1 MLCLK
6 ILPMV
11 SLLLSKC
18 PNPKETT
25 PMPNDLL
32 PLKTA
37 PSFLHWWQGLYAPL
51 DAPPEQGVEELK
63 RWLAYFKLPPYETFA
78 YVMTPQ
84 TAYDA
89 LLPAWD
95 AWHPLLT
102 QRLNARV
109 PIQYLL
115 EEAPF
120 LGMTLVVRP
129 PCLIPR
135 PETEL
140 LVEAVVNALSPLLEE
155 RVRERGGFS
164 NSDVTS
170 TPHPSPPLKGE
181 GAGTIW
187 EVGIGT
193 GCISVGIHHLLK
205 GHPHNKGLHYYG
217 GDLCVHALRLAQEN
231 ADTHGLAITLF
242 ESDLLAGFPP
252 DLAPPDCIVANL
264 PYIDR
269 DLYSSM
275 AVEVRD
281 HEGHH
286 TLFAEDEGFALIFR
300 LIEAIH
306 ARFGDGWQGFLA
318 LEFGQG
324 MHDRLKTKLDA
335 HGFTHQ
341 AWISDYGGIIRHTL
355 ASRFPFCGIL

>member
-1 MLCLK
+1 M
-6 ILPMV
+6 
-11 SLLLSKC
+11 S
-18 PNPKETT
+18 
-25 PMPNDLL
+25 NDLL

-84 TAYDA
+84 TAYNA

-140 LVEAVVNALSPLLEE
+140 LVEAVVQRLQQNTQAS
-155 RVRERGGFS
+155 
-164 NSDVTS
+164 
-170 TPHPSPPLKGE
+170 
-181 GAGTIW
+181 TIW

-217 GDLCVHALRLAQEN
+217 GDVCVHALKLAQEN
-231 ADTHGLAITLF
+231 ANTQGLAITLF
-242 ESDLLAGFPP
+242 KSDLLAGFPP

-300 LIEAIH
+300 LIEGIH
-306 ARFGDGWQGFLA
+306 ARFGDGWQGLVA

-324 MHDRLKTKLDA
+324 MHERLKTKLDA
-335 HGFTHQ
+335 HGFMHQ
-341 AWISDYGGIIRHTL
+341 VWISDYGGIIRHTL

>member
-1 MLCLK
+1 MPKKTML
-6 ILPMV
+6 
-11 SLLLSKC
+11 
-18 PNPKETT
+18 
-25 PMPNDLL
+25 MPNDLL
-32 PLKTA
+32 PLKIA

-51 DAPPEQGVEELK
+51 DASPAQSVEELK
-63 RWLAYFKLPPYETFA
+63 RWLAYFKLPTYETLA
-78 YVMTPQ
+78 YVMTPND
-84 TAYDA
+84 AYDA
-89 LLPAWD
+89 LSPQWEQ
-95 AWHPLLT
+95 WHALLEK
-102 QRLNARV
+102 RLNARV

-140 LVEAVVNALSPLLEE
+140 LVEAVVQRLVALSPLLEE

-181 GAGTIW
+181 GAGAIW

-205 GHPHNKGLHYYG
+205 EHPQNDGLHYYG
-217 GDLCVHALRLAQEN
+217 GDLCLHALKLAQEN
-231 ADTHGLAITLF
+231 ADTQGLAITLF
-242 ESDLLAGFPP
+242 ESDLLDGFPA
-252 DLAPPDCIVANL
+252 DLAAPDCIVANL

-286 TLFAEDEGFALIFR
+286 TLFAEYEGFALIFR
-300 LIEAIH
+300 LIEGIH
-306 ARFGDGWQGFLA
+306 ARFGDGWQGFVA
-318 LEFGQG
+318 LEFGEN
-324 MHDRLKTKLDA
+324 MHERLKTKLDA

-341 AWISDYGGIIRHTL
+341 AWISDYGGIVRHVL
-355 ASRFPFCGIL
+355 ASRLPMTS

>member
-1 MLCLK
+1 MTHPEHLAHAREKNAL
-6 ILPMV
+6 V
-11 SLLLSKC
+11 
-18 PNPKETT
+18 T
-25 PMPNDLL
+25 
-32 PLKTA
+32 LKTA

-51 DAPPEQGVEELK
+51 EASPEQSVEELK
-63 RWLAYFKLPPYETFA
+63 RWIAFLKLPTYETLA
-78 YVMTPQ
+78 YVMTPND
-84 TAYDA
+84 AYDA
-89 LLPAWD
+89 LSPQWEQWQA
-95 AWHPLLT
+95 LLEK
-102 QRLNARV
+102 RLNDRL

-140 LVEAVVNALSPLLEE
+140 LVEAVVQRLQQNTQAS
-155 RVRERGGFS
+155 
-164 NSDVTS
+164 
-170 TPHPSPPLKGE
+170 
-181 GAGTIW
+181 TIW

-205 GHPHNKGLHYYG
+205 EHPQNDGLHYYG
-217 GDLCVHALRLAQEN
+217 GDLCVHALKLAREN
-231 ADTHGLAITLF
+231 ADTQGLAITLF
-242 ESDLLAGFPP
+242 ESDLLDGFPA

-300 LIEAIH
+300 LIDAVH
-306 ARFGDGWQGFLA
+306 ARFGEDWQGFVA
-318 LEFGQG
+318 LEFGEN

-341 AWISDYGGIIRHTL
+341 AWVSDYAGIVRHVL
-355 ASRFPFCGIL
+355 ASRLPMTS

>member
-1 MLCLK
+1 MAYTAGPFCI
-6 ILPMV
+6 ILPSMTHPEHV
-11 SLLLSKC
+11 AHAHKTNALV
-18 PNPKETT
+18 T
-25 PMPNDLL
+25 
-32 PLKTA
+32 LKTA
-37 PSFLHWWQGLYAPL
+37 PSFLNWWQGLYAPL
-51 DAPPEQGVEELK
+51 EASAEQGVEELK
-63 RWLAYFKLPPYETFA
+63 RWIAFLKLPTYETLA
-78 YVMTPQ
+78 YVMTPND
-84 TAYDA
+84 AYDA
-89 LLPAWD
+89 LAPHWKQ
-95 AWHPLLT
+95 WHPLLEK
-102 QRLNARV
+102 RLNARV

-140 LVEAVVNALSPLLEE
+140 LVEAVVQRLQQNTQAS
-155 RVRERGGFS
+155 
-164 NSDVTS
+164 
-170 TPHPSPPLKGE
+170 
-181 GAGTIW
+181 TIW

-205 GHPHNKGLHYYG
+205 GHPSNKVHYYG
-217 GDLCVHALRLAQEN
+217 GDLCVHALKLAQEN

-242 ESDLLAGFPP
+242 ESDLLDGFPP
-252 DLAPPDCIVANL
+252 DLPAPDCLVANL

-269 DLYSSM
+269 GLYASM

-300 LIEAIH
+300 LIDAVH
-306 ARFGDGWQGFLA
+306 ARFGENWKGFLA
-318 LEFGQG
+318 LEFGEH
-324 MHDRLKTKLDA
+324 MHERLKTKLDA

-341 AWISDYGGIIRHTL
+341 AWVSDYGGIIRHVL

>member
-1 MLCLK
+1 ML
-6 ILPMV
+6 
-11 SLLLSKC
+11 
-18 PNPKETT
+18 
-25 PMPNDLL
+25 NDLL
-32 PLKTA
+32 RLKTA

-63 RWLAYFKLPPYETFA
+63 RWIAYFKLPTYETLA
-78 YVMTPQ
+78 YVMTPKE
-84 TAYDA
+84 AYDA
-89 LLPAWD
+89 LSPQWEQ
-95 AWHPLLT
+95 WHALLEK
-102 QRLNARV
+102 RLNERL

-140 LVEAVVNALSPLLEE
+140 LVEAVVQRLQQNTQAS
-155 RVRERGGFS
+155 
-164 NSDVTS
+164 
-170 TPHPSPPLKGE
+170 
-181 GAGTIW
+181 TIW

-193 GCISVGIHHLLK
+193 GCISVGIHHLLQ
-205 GHPHNKGLHYYG
+205 HAPCPPTVHYYG
-217 GDLCVHALRLAQEN
+217 GDLCPHALKLAQEN
-231 ADTHGLAITLF
+231 ADTQGLAITLF
-242 ESDLLAGFPP
+242 ESDLVAGFPP
-252 DLAPPDCIVANL
+252 DLAPPDCLVANL

-300 LIEAIH
+300 LIDAVH
-306 ARFGDGWQGFLA
+306 ARFGEDWQGFLA
-318 LEFGQG
+318 LEFGEH
-324 MHDRLKTKLDA
+324 MHERLKTKLDA

-341 AWISDYGGIIRHTL
+341 VWVSDYTGIVRHVL
-355 ASRFPFCGIL
+355 ASRFPFCGILKE

>member
-1 MLCLK
+1 
-6 ILPMV
+6 
-11 SLLLSKC
+11 
-18 PNPKETT
+18 
-25 PMPNDLL
+25 
-32 PLKTA
+32 
-37 PSFLHWWQGLYAPL
+37 
-51 DAPPEQGVEELK
+51 
-63 RWLAYFKLPPYETFA
+63 
-78 YVMTPQ
+78 
-84 TAYDA
+84 
-89 LLPAWD
+89 
-95 AWHPLLT
+95 
-102 QRLNARV
+102 
-109 PIQYLL
+109 
-115 EEAPF
+115 
-120 LGMTLVVRP
+120 VVRP

-140 LVEAVVNALSPLLEE
+140 LVEAVVQRLQQNTQAS
-155 RVRERGGFS
+155 
-164 NSDVTS
+164 
-170 TPHPSPPLKGE
+170 
-181 GAGTIW
+181 TIW

-205 GHPHNKGLHYYG
+205 GHPQNEVHYYG
-217 GDLCVHALRLAQEN
+217 GDLCVHALKLAQEN
-231 ADTHGLAITLF
+231 ADTQGLAITLF

-306 ARFGDGWQGFLA
+306 ARFGEGWQGLVA

-324 MHDRLKTKLDA
+324 MHDGIQAKLDA

-341 AWISDYGGIIRHTL
+341 AWISDYAGIIRHVL
-355 ASRFPFCGIL
+355 ASRLPMTS

>member
-1 MLCLK
+1 ML
-6 ILPMV
+6 
-11 SLLLSKC
+11 
-18 PNPKETT
+18 
-25 PMPNDLL
+25 MPNDLR

-51 DAPPEQGVEELK
+51 EASPEQGVEELK
-63 RWLAYFKLPPYETFA
+63 RWLAFLKLPTYETLA
-78 YVMTPQ
+78 YVMTPNE
-84 TAYDA
+84 AYDA
-89 LLPAWD
+89 LAPHWEQ
-95 AWHPLLT
+95 WHALLEK
-102 QRLNARV
+102 RLNARV

-140 LVEAVVNALSPLLEE
+140 LVEAVVQRLQQNTQAS
-155 RVRERGGFS
+155 
-164 NSDVTS
+164 
-170 TPHPSPPLKGE
+170 
-181 GAGTIW
+181 TIW

-205 GHPHNKGLHYYG
+205 GHPQNKGLHYYG
-217 GDLCVHALRLAQEN
+217 GDLCVHALKLAQEN
-231 ADTHGLAITLF
+231 ADTQGLAITLF
-242 ESDLLAGFPP
+242 ESDLLDGFPA
-252 DLAPPDCIVANL
+252 DLAAPDCLVANL

-300 LIEAIH
+300 LIEGIH
-306 ARFGDGWQGFLA
+306 ARFGDDWQGFVA
-318 LEFGQG
+318 LEFGEN
-324 MHDRLKTKLDA
+324 MHERLKTKLDA

-341 AWISDYGGIIRHTL
+341 DWISDYAGIVRHVL
-355 ASRFPFCGIL
+355 ASRLPMTS

>member
-1 MLCLK
+1 M
-6 ILPMV
+6 IHPEHV
-11 SLLLSKC
+11 AHAR
-18 PNPKETT
+18 ET
-25 PMPNDLL
+25 NDLRQ
-32 PLKTA
+32 LKTA

-51 DAPPEQGVEELK
+51 DAPPAQGVEELK
-63 RWLAYFKLPPYETFA
+63 RWLAYFTLPPYETFA

-89 LLPAWD
+89 LLPAWV

-140 LVEAVVNALSPLLEE
+140 LVEAVVQRLQQNTQAS
-155 RVRERGGFS
+155 
-164 NSDVTS
+164 
-170 TPHPSPPLKGE
+170 
-181 GAGTIW
+181 TIW

-205 GHPHNKGLHYYG
+205 GHPHNAELHYYG
-217 GDLCVHALRLAQEN
+217 GDLCLHALELAEEN
-231 ADTHGLAITLF
+231 ADTQGLAITLF

-306 ARFGDGWQGFLA
+306 ARFGDGWQGLVA
-318 LEFGQG
+318 LEFGEN
-324 MHDRLKTKLDA
+324 MHERLKTKLDA

-341 AWISDYGGIIRHTL
+341 AWISDYAGIVRHVL
-355 ASRFPFCGIL
+355 ASRVPWTS

>member
-1 MLCLK
+1 ML
-6 ILPMV
+6 
-11 SLLLSKC
+11 
-18 PNPKETT
+18 
-25 PMPNDLL
+25 MPNDLL

-84 TAYDA
+84 TAYNA

-140 LVEAVVNALSPLLEE
+140 LVEAVVQRLQQNTQAS
-155 RVRERGGFS
+155 
-164 NSDVTS
+164 
-170 TPHPSPPLKGE
+170 
-181 GAGTIW
+181 TIW

-217 GDLCVHALRLAQEN
+217 GDVCVHALKLAQEN
-231 ADTHGLAITLF
+231 ADTQGLAITLF

-269 DLYSSM
+269 DLYSNM
-275 AVEVRD
+275 APEVRD

-300 LIEAIH
+300 LIEAVH
-306 ARFGDGWQGFLA
+306 ARFGDGWQGLVA

-341 AWISDYGGIIRHTL
+341 VWISDYGGIVRHVL

>member
-1 MLCLK
+1 ML
-6 ILPMV
+6 
-11 SLLLSKC
+11 
-18 PNPKETT
+18 
-25 PMPNDLL
+25 MPNDLR

-51 DAPPEQGVEELK
+51 DAPPAQNVEELK
-63 RWLAYFKLPPYETFA
+63 RWLAYFTLPPYETFA

-84 TAYDA
+84 TAYNT

-95 AWHPLLT
+95 AWHPLLN

-140 LVEAVVNALSPLLEE
+140 LVEAVVQRLQQNTQAS
-155 RVRERGGFS
+155 
-164 NSDVTS
+164 
-170 TPHPSPPLKGE
+170 
-181 GAGTIW
+181 TIW

-217 GDLCVHALRLAQEN
+217 GDVCLHALELAEEN
-231 ADTHGLAITLF
+231 ADTQGLAITLL

-269 DLYSSM
+269 DLSSSM

-300 LIEAIH
+300 LIEAVH
-306 ARFGDGWQGFLA
+306 ARFGEDWQGFLA

-324 MHDRLKTKLDA
+324 MHERLKTKLDA

-341 AWISDYGGIIRHTL
+341 AWISDYAGIVRHTL